1 MKINITDV
9 KNRLQASAQLKHA
22 MAESTADSIQEAV
35 EKVIHTLRSGGKVL
49 LCGNGGSAADSQHI
63 AAELVGKFRL
73 NRKGLPAIALT
84 TDTSILTSLANDYG
98 YEFVFQ
104 RQVEALGKK
113 GDVLIGIST
122 SGESM
127 NVALA
132 MKKAKDMGISTIA
145 LIGEKRGQIADAA
158 DIVVSVP
165 SKETPR
171 IQEGH
176 ITIGHILCDLVE
188 RYFFE
193 KSTSD

>member
-1 MKINITDV
+1 MKIKITDV

-188 RYFFE
+188 RYCFE